1 MKRIGNSKA
10 ILVAAALAL
19 LMAAPL
25 SAQSERGPQGVPGP
39 AGPQGL
45 SGLDLPAGGVITLKE
60 GVAPPAGYSLIGTT
74 LVVVRKPNGQVSTI
88 ALSLFQKN

>member
-1 MKRIGNSKA
+1 
-10 ILVAAALAL
+10 V
-19 LMAAPL
+19 
-25 SAQSERGPQGVPGP
+25 
-39 AGPQGL
+39 

-74 LVVVRKPNGQVSTI
+74 LVVIRKPNGQVSTI